1 MDFNM
6 KESVALYLLRLLQE
20 LSGKCAGCLA
30 GVLLGICILVFGFW
44 NMLFILFLGT
54 IGLFVGM
61 NVDREG
67 DTWQNIKACIPRD
80 IHRLR

>member
-1 MDFNM
+1 M
-6 KESVALYLLRLLQE
+6 KETIKLFLRDLWQQHP
-20 LSGKCAGCLA
+20 GKCVCTTL

-44 NMLFILFLGT
+44 DMLFIFLLGG
-54 IGLFVGM
+54 IGLFVGQ

-67 DTWQNIKACIPRD
+67 NTWQNIKDYIPRD

>member
-1 MDFNM
+1 MDFDI
-6 KESVALYLLRLLQE
+6 KESMVLFLQRLWQE
-20 LSGKCAGCLA
+20 HPGKCAGGLA

-44 NMLFILFLGT
+44 NMLFILFMGT

-67 DTWQNIKACIPRD
+67 DTWQNIKDCIPRD